1 MSEPNTPEYLII
13 GEIAGSFGVRG
24 EIKLN
29 MLSDHPERYARL
41 KRVYI
46 GGGPNGAKDRREFAV
61 LGARLHTAK
70 RQALIRLAG
79 ITNPEQA
86 DKLRG
91 LLMQVPVS
99 EAWPLEEGAYYEF
112 QIIGLAVRTVDG
124 RELGKVRSILYLSS
138 SNDVYTIKADDATA
152 KEYLIPAI
160 KDVVKEINLEGGY
173 ILIEPLEGLLD

>member
-1 MSEPNTPEYLII
+1 MSEPTTPEYLII
-13 GEIAGSFGVRG
+13 GEIVGSFGVRG
-24 EIKLN
+24 EVKLD
-29 MLSDHPERYARL
+29 MMSDHPERYARL

-46 GGGPNGAKDRREFAV
+46 GGGPSGAKDRREV
-61 LGARLHTAK
+61 EVQSARLHTAK
-70 RQALIRLAG
+70 RQALIKLAG
-79 ITNPEQA
+79 ITTPEEA

-112 QIIGLAVRTVDG
+112 QIVGLSVRTTDG
-124 RELGKVRSILYLSS
+124 RELGTVRSILYIS
-138 SNDVYTIKADDATA
+138 SNDVYTVKADAPTA

-173 ILIEPLEGLLD
+173 IVIEPLEGLLE